1 MQMTETDEVGE
12 VLSRVSTWPAEKRL
26 VLTQKILQTLTR
38 DLSMKPQP
46 QKTLKDLLGL
56 LKTEGPTPSDEECKR
71 FLEEEL
77 LRKHGS

>member
-1 MQMTETDEVGE
+1 MPVTETDEVGE

-26 VLTQKILQTLTR
+26 ALTQKILQTLTR
-38 DLSMKPQP
+38 DLGSKSPP

-56 LKTEGPTPSDEECKR
+56 LKTEGPPPSDEECEKL
-71 FLEEEL
+71 LEEEL